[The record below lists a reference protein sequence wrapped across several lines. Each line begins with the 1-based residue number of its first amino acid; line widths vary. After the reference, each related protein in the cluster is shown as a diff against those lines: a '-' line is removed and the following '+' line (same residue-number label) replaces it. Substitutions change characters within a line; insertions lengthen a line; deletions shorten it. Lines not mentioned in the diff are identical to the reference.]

1 MNTTYERNFYHS
13 FFFTIGN
20 LAQFDDCFCSSI
32 LSLNSATR
40 NITSHL
46 LSYTTHTHQ
55 IQWIKYEKIQQ

>member
-55 IQWIKYEKIQQ
+55 IQ